1 MVVVVVV
8 VEMEELEGLGLGEA
22 LEELLAVVCVVDK
35 EGWVVEDST
44 GMLSTLMTIS
54 PLQHSTMTD

>member
-8 VEMEELEGLGLGEA
+8 VEELEGLGLGEA